1 MLGAIAGDMVGS
13 IYEFNNLRSR
23 EFPLFRR
30 ESHFTDD
37 TVLTVAVADALMSR
51 GDLGQIFKDYYE
63 RYPDAGYG
71 GRFHA
76 WAQQPELAP
85 YNSWGNG
92 AAMRVSPVAYAY
104 DRLERV
110 LDAAEEVSAVTHN
123 HPEGI
128 KGAQATAS
136 AIFLARTGETKASI
150 GQYVESWFGYDL
162 SESIDSIREW
172 YRFDESCQ
180 GTVPFA
186 IRAFLEAEDVEGT
199 IRNAVSIGGDSDTV
213 ACIAGS
219 IAEAYWQG
227 LPASMHREV
236 MDRLDADLF
245 AVTDTFC
252 RRYVPWYGT
261 GTRAS

>member
-1 MLGAIAGDMVGS
+1 MLGAIAGDIIGS

-23 EFPLFRR
+23 DFPLFRA

-37 TVLTVAVADALMSR
+37 TVLTVAVADALMN
-51 GDLGQIFKDYYE
+51 GADLTQVLKDYYA

-71 GRFHA
+71 ALFNR
-76 WAQQPELAP
+76 WAQSSDQAP

-92 AAMRVSPVAYAY
+92 AAMRVSPVAYIY
-104 DRLERV
+104 NRLDLV

-136 AIFLARTGETKASI
+136 AIFLARTGESKATISR
-150 GQYVESWFGYDL
+150 YVENWFNYDL
-162 SESIDSIREW
+162 GEPIDSVRDW

-180 GTVPFA
+180 GTVPHA
-186 IRAFLEAEDVEGT
+186 IRAFLEAGDVEST

-227 LPASMHREV
+227 LPGGMHREV
-236 MDRLDADLF
+236 IQRLDAELF
-245 AVTDTFC
+245 SITDAFC
-252 RRYVPWYGT
+252 RRYVPWYEA
-261 GTRAS
+261 RA